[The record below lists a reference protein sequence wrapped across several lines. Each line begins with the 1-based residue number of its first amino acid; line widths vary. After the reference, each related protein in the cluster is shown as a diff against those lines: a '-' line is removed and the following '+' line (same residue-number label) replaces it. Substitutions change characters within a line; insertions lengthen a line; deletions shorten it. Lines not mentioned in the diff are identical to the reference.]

1 MKLTGTLIRMEEKR
15 TLKTLPQYFLGVF
28 LLTALIGVVV
38 MFSVLATEKDVTKQ
52 DMTVALV
59 LHDNDFLRT
68 FGLDVLESSSS
79 VEDLCT
85 FIETDEED
93 AEKGM
98 KEGRYAGAVIFP
110 DHFVGS
116 AITGEENLRAQM
128 YIPKMDGFSNRII
141 AGLAEIAGGLLGKT
155 EAGIYTSTL
164 IAAMPENSDETD
176 VERVENDI
184 RNLFFDFAIGRDNF
198 YTKDSASGTGNQTVV
213 QYYVCAAFVLLLLLG
228 GISCGP
234 LLKGD
239 PIAFEKQLALHRIDT
254 AKLLAIRYL
263 AVLTLFAVLYATIFA
278 LFFGW
283 FLIHPASFA
292 AVLDLSTAEEIWYWF
307 ICGLPVLL
315 PAAAIVVFVYTF
327 AANQIGGILLLFL
340 FVMIMGYAS
349 GLLAPAAY
357 LPSKIRVIGA
367 YLPTARM
374 LNVMK
379 NGMTHA
385 VDFSLLLTVVAEASI
400 VLGCSMGISVL
411 KRRWSE

>member
-15 TLKTLPQYFLGVF
+15 TLKILPQYFLGVF

-164 IAAMPENSDETD
+164 IAAMPENSDEND

-292 AVLDLSTAEEIWYWF
+292 VVLDLSTAEEIWYWF

>member
-15 TLKTLPQYFLGVF
+15 TLKILPQYFLGVF

>member
-15 TLKTLPQYFLGVF
+15 TLKILPQYFLGVF

-164 IAAMPENSDETD
+164 IAAMPENSDEND

-283 FLIHPASFA
+283 FLIHPVSFA

>member
-15 TLKTLPQYFLGVF
+15 TLKILPQYFLGVF

-98 KEGRYAGAVIFP
+98 REGRYAGAVIFP

>member
-15 TLKTLPQYFLGVF
+15 TLKILPQYFLGVF

-141 AGLAEIAGGLLGKT
+141 AGLAEIAGGLLGRT

-164 IAAMPENSDETD
+164 IAAMPENSDEND

-263 AVLTLFAVLYATIFA
+263 AVLTLFAVFYATVFA

>member
-15 TLKTLPQYFLGVF
+15 TLKILPQYFLGVF

-164 IAAMPENSDETD
+164 IAAMPENADENGKDRFKYIQTD
-176 VERVENDI
+176 TPPC
-184 RNLFFDFAIGRDNF
+184 LMSYCSY
-198 YTKDSASGTGNQTVV
+198 YT
-213 QYYVCAAFVLLLLLG
+213 
-228 GISCGP
+228 I
-234 LLKGD
+234 
-239 PIAFEKQLALHRIDT
+239 
-254 AKLLAIRYL
+254 
-263 AVLTLFAVLYATIFA
+263 
-278 LFFGW
+278 
-283 FLIHPASFA
+283 
-292 AVLDLSTAEEIWYWF
+292 
-307 ICGLPVLL
+307 
-315 PAAAIVVFVYTF
+315 
-327 AANQIGGILLLFL
+327 
-340 FVMIMGYAS
+340 
-349 GLLAPAAY
+349 
-357 LPSKIRVIGA
+357 
-367 YLPTARM
+367 
-374 LNVMK
+374 
-379 NGMTHA
+379 
-385 VDFSLLLTVVAEASI
+385 
-400 VLGCSMGISVL
+400 
-411 KRRWSE
+411 

>member
-15 TLKTLPQYFLGVF
+15 TLRILPQYFLGVF

-38 MFSVLATEKDVTKQ
+38 VFSVLATDKDVTKQ

-93 AEKGM
+93 AERGLKDGS
-98 KEGRYAGAVIFP
+98 YAGAVIFP

-116 AITGEENLRAQM
+116 AITGEEDARAKM
-128 YIPKMDGFSNRII
+128 LIPKMDGFSNRII

-155 EAGIYTSTL
+155 EGGIYTATT
-164 IAAMPENSDETD
+164 IAAIPEDSDETD
-176 VERVENDI
+176 VDRVENDI

-198 YTKDSASGTGNQTVV
+198 YAKDSASGTGNQTVV

-239 PIAFEKQLALHRIDT
+239 PIAFEKQLALHRIGT

-278 LFFGW
+278 AFFGW
-283 FLIHPASFA
+283 YLVHPASFA

-307 ICGLPVLL
+307 LWGLPVLL

-357 LPSKIRVIGA
+357 LPSKIRVVGA

-385 VDFSLLLTVVAEASI
+385 VDFGLLITVIVEAAI
-400 VLGCSMGISVL
+400 VLSCSMGISVL

>member
-15 TLKTLPQYFLGVF
+15 TLKILPQYFLGVF

-164 IAAMPENSDETD
+164 IAAMPENSDEND

>member
-15 TLKTLPQYFLGVF
+15 TLKILPQYFLGVF

-155 EAGIYTSTL
+155 EAGIYTATT
-164 IAAMPENSDETD
+164 IAAMPENSDEND

>member
-15 TLKTLPQYFLGVF
+15 TLKILPQYFLGVF

-164 IAAMPENSDETD
+164 IAAMPENSDEND
-176 VERVENDI
+176 VDRVENDI

>member
-15 TLKTLPQYFLGVF
+15 TLRILPQYFLGVF

-38 MFSVLATEKDVTKQ
+38 VFSVLATEKDVTKQ

-93 AEKGM
+93 AERGLKSGD
-98 KEGRYAGAVIFP
+98 YAGAVIFP

-116 AITGEENLRAQM
+116 AITGEEDARAKM
-128 YIPKMDGFSNRII
+128 LIPKMDGFSNRII

-155 EAGIYTSTL
+155 EGGIYTATT
-164 IAAMPENSDETD
+164 IAAIPEDSDETD
-176 VERVENDI
+176 VDRVENDI

-198 YTKDSASGTGNQTVV
+198 YAKDSASGTGNQTVV

-239 PIAFEKQLALHRIDT
+239 PIAFEKQLALHRIGT

-283 FLIHPASFA
+283 YLVHPASFA

-307 ICGLPVLL
+307 LWGLPVLL

-385 VDFSLLLTVVAEASI
+385 VDFGLLITVIVEAAI
-400 VLGCSMGISVL
+400 VLSCSMGISVL

>member
-15 TLKTLPQYFLGVF
+15 TLRILPQYFLGVF
-28 LLTALIGVVV
+28 LLSALIGVVV
-38 MFSVLATEKDVTKQ
+38 MFSVLATDKDVTKQ

-68 FGLDVLESSSS
+68 FGLDVLESSTS

-93 AEKGM
+93 AEEGM
-98 KEGRYAGAVIFP
+98 KDGRYAGAVIFP
-110 DHFVGS
+110 DHFVGN
-116 AITGEENLRAQM
+116 ALTGDEELRARM

-155 EAGIYTSTL
+155 EAGIYTSTA
-164 IAAMPENSDETD
+164 IAAMPEDSDETAVD
-176 VERVENDI
+176 RVENDM
-184 RNLFFDFAIGRDNF
+184 RNLFFDFAIARDNF
-198 YTKDSASGTGNQTVV
+198 YAKDSASGTGNQTVI

-239 PIAFEKQLALHRIDT
+239 PIVFEKQLALHRIGT

-263 AVLTLFAVLYATIFA
+263 AVLTLFAVLYTTLFA
-278 LFFGW
+278 LLFGW
-283 FLIHPASFA
+283 FFVHPASFA

-307 ICGLPVLL
+307 ICGFPVLL
-315 PAAAIVVFVYTF
+315 PAAAIVVFIYTF

-357 LPSKIRVIGA
+357 LPSKVRVIGA

-385 VDFSLLLTVVAEASI
+385 VDVGLLITVVVEASI
-400 VLGCSMGISVL
+400 VLGCSMGISVW
-411 KRRWSE
+411 KRRMSE

>member
-1 MKLTGTLIRMEEKR
+1 MKLIGTLIRMEEKR
-15 TLKTLPQYFLGVF
+15 TLKILPQYFLGVF

-128 YIPKMDGFSNRII
+128 YIPKMDGFSNRIV

-164 IAAMPENSDETD
+164 IAAMPENSDEND

>member
-15 TLKTLPQYFLGVF
+15 TLKILPQYFLGVF

-164 IAAMPENSDETD
+164 IAAMPENSDEND

-385 VDFSLLLTVVAEASI
+385 VDFSLLLTIVAEASI

>member
-15 TLKTLPQYFLGVF
+15 TLKILPQYFLGVF

-164 IAAMPENSDETD
+164 IAAMPENSDEND

-315 PAAAIVVFVYTF
+315 PAAAIVVFIYTF

>member
-15 TLKTLPQYFLGVF
+15 TLKILPQYFLGVF

-141 AGLAEIAGGLLGKT
+141 ACLAEIAGGLLGKT

-164 IAAMPENSDETD
+164 IAAMPENSDEND

>member
-15 TLKTLPQYFLGVF
+15 TLKILPQYFLGVF

-164 IAAMPENSDETD
+164 IAAMPENSDEND

-385 VDFSLLLTVVAEASI
+385 VDFSLLFTVVAEASI

>member
-15 TLKTLPQYFLGVF
+15 TLKILPQYFLGVF

-164 IAAMPENSDETD
+164 IAAIPENSDEND

-254 AKLLAIRYL
+254 AKLLAIRYF

>member
-15 TLKTLPQYFLGVF
+15 TLKILPQYFLGVF

-155 EAGIYTSTL
+155 EAGIYTATL
-164 IAAMPENSDETD
+164 IAAMPENSDEND

>member
-15 TLKTLPQYFLGVF
+15 TLKILPQYFLGVF

-155 EAGIYTSTL
+155 EAGIYTATL
-164 IAAMPENSDETD
+164 IAAMPENADEND
-176 VERVENDI
+176 VDRVENDI

>member
-15 TLKTLPQYFLGVF
+15 TLKILPQYFLGVF

-164 IAAMPENSDETD
+164 IAALPENSDEND

>member
-15 TLKTLPQYFLGVF
+15 TLKILPQYFLGVF

-164 IAAMPENSDETD
+164 IAAMPENADEND

>member
-15 TLKTLPQYFLGVF
+15 TLKILPQYFLGVF

-164 IAAMPENSDETD
+164 IAAMPENSDEND

-292 AVLDLSTAEEIWYWF
+292 AVLDLSTAEEIWHWF

-385 VDFSLLLTVVAEASI
+385 MDFSLLLTVVAEASI

>member
-15 TLKTLPQYFLGVF
+15 TLKILPQYFLGVF

-141 AGLAEIAGGLLGKT
+141 AGLAEIAGGLLGRT

-164 IAAMPENSDETD
+164 IAAMPENADEND

>member
-15 TLKTLPQYFLGVF
+15 TLKILPQYFLGVF

-155 EAGIYTSTL
+155 EAGIYTATL
-164 IAAMPENSDETD
+164 IAAMPENADEND

-283 FLIHPASFA
+283 FLIHQASFA